1 METLGKYQ
9 IVEKVGVGGFGVV
22 YKGYDPFI
30 KRHVA
35 IKTCSVEDTETRQR
49 FQREAEIA
57 GSLQH
62 RNIVTVF
69 EFGFEGDTPYLVQ
82 EYLSGEDLDR
92 KIKRNEY
99 VPLPEKILWLIQ
111 AARGLAFAHEHGI
124 VHRDVKPANVRI
136 LDDGSAKLL
145 DFGIAKLAHQPSSLT
160 QVGMTLGTA
169 AYLAPEQIRG
179 QAIDAR
185 TDVFSFGVLAYE
197 LLAYERPFR
206 AAEISAIFYKIL
218 HETPASLAARVPD
231 LPVELDRVVARC
243 LEKDPLKRW
252 APTGELVHAL
262 EKLMQKRPGATTL
275 ESFRAPGAAT
285 EVPTRIVPRPPDPSR
300 AAPAAAPASGPARPA
315 PPATPGAPRP
325 SLDDIGFHY
334 SDSASRVQ
342 SRSMAATTF
351 GAGRTGRAW
360 RWAAGLAAA
369 AAAAAIA
376 AWAWNQYAP
385 GATLPAPAK
394 TPPAA
399 RETTHATPAAATASP
414 PAGAGKRRGVA
425 RGFRP
430 GRGRHDRVDRPSDPA
445 RAGAGEAP
453 RARGRAA
460 RAGAPA
466 GRPGLESGARD
477 ARRRPQLPP
486 RPAAPGRARRRF
498 LRRRLLDHHP
508 RLLVPLGAAG
518 PPRGRRDEAALD
530 PHRAAGA
537 AHRPAAPRDALG
549 GRAGGRRDGGR
560 GAAAPALAATGRAP
574 RRGLPRHRRRRR
586 AGGQPNGHRAQPSRD
601 GGDVRR
607 RRQARDPGPRASEQ
621 RLTGGR
627 DRGAPGGRRW

>member
-285 EVPTRIVPRPPDPSR
+285 EVPTRIVPRPPGPAR
-300 AAPAAAPASGPARPA
+300 AAPAAAPAGGPARPA

-334 SDSASRVQ
+334 SDSTSRVH

-351 GAGRTGRAW
+351 GAGRSGRAW

-376 AWAWNQYAP
+376 AWAWTQYAP
-385 GATLPAPAK
+385 GAATLPASAK
-394 TPPAA
+394 SPPAA

-414 PAGAGKRRGVA
+414 PAGAGSGAASPAASAPAAGGTTASTAPPTRPEPAPAKLPEPAVEPPAPAHLQVGPAWNPALEMRVAGHSYRLDRQRRVELAAGSYGVDFSITTPDFSFRSQRRVRLAAGETKRLPIPIEPPGQLTVQPHLGTPSGVV
-425 RGFRP
+425 
-430 GRGRHDRVDRPSDPA
+430 RVDGEM
-445 RAGAGEAP
+445 AGAAP
-453 RARGRAA
+453 
-460 RAGAPA
+460 
-466 GRPGLESGARD
+466 
-477 ARRRPQLPP
+477 
-486 RPAAPGRARRRF
+486 
-498 LRRRLLDHHP
+498 LRRRWLQPGEHRVEVFP
-508 RLLVPLGAAG
+508 ATGA
-518 PPRGRRDEAALD
+518 D
-530 PHRAAGA
+530 
-537 AHRPAAPRDALG
+537 
-549 GRAGGRRDGGR
+549 
-560 GAAAPALAATGRAP
+560 AAPAVSRTVTVHSQVETVVTFDVDGKLETQVRE
-574 RRGLPRHRRRRR
+574 R
-586 AGGQPNGHRAQPSRD
+586 PSS
-601 GGDVRR
+601 G
-607 RRQARDPGPRASEQ
+607 
-621 RLTGGR
+621 
-627 DRGAPGGRRW
+627 